1 MIIVLFEDDDI
12 MVVNKPAGLPSQKT
26 ANDDIT
32 PLPDYLGENLTPVH
46 RLDQRVSGLILLSK
60 NKESFVAMQE
70 DFVNRNVKKYYR
82 AIVGNA
88 PTLKENTLT
97 NWLIR
102 DGKQKKAMVYN
113 EEIHRSKKAILKYK
127 LIQSTEK
134 YHLLEIELFTG
145 RFHQIRAQLSAIG
158 SPIVGDVK
166 YGFKR
171 STPDGSIFLQS
182 FHLEFAHP
190 KTKKH
195 LLFKIEQPELW
206 KRYGF

>member
-26 ANDDIT
+26 ANEDIT

-70 DFVNRNVKKYYR
+70 DFINRNVKKYYR
-82 AIVGNA
+82 AIVGSA
-88 PTLKENTLT
+88 PSPRENTLT
-97 NWLIR
+97 HWLIR
-102 DGKQKKAMVYN
+102 DGKQKKAKLYN

-134 YHLLEIELFTG
+134 YHMLEIELFTG

-158 SPIVGDVK
+158 CSIVGDMK

-190 KTKKH
+190 KTKKQ
-195 LLFKIEQPELW
+195 LLFEIEQPELW
-206 KRYGF
+206 KKYGF